1 MTGIIGLLE
10 GNITFLDWIGAIGE
24 GMSDMFSIT
33 IVAILISGLIGLV
46 KYYGGIEWL
55 VNSITSK
62 IKNRN

>member
-46 KYYGGIEWL
+46 KYYGG
-55 VNSITSK
+55 
-62 IKNRN
+62 